1 MQNTDNQNNLEI
13 NVDSDAPNNSEI
25 VAVTSSTAA
34 TLSITCRQV
43 TMHTF
48 MKPPPSKA
56 KTETITKL
64 ITNVIVG
71 DLRPVSLVEGKHFKT
86 LINHLE
92 PSYAIPSRHTFTSK
106 LNIDMRVR
114 KPICNVILTM

>member
-1 MQNTDNQNNLEI
+1 M
-13 NVDSDAPNNSEI
+13 DSDAPNNSEN
-25 VAVTSSTAA
+25 VAVTSSSAA
-34 TLSITCRQV
+34 TSSIACRQV

-86 LINHLE
+86 LINYLA
-92 PSYAIPSRHTFTSK
+92 PGYVIPSRHTFTRQ
-106 LNIDMRVR
+106 I
-114 KPICNVILTM
+114 